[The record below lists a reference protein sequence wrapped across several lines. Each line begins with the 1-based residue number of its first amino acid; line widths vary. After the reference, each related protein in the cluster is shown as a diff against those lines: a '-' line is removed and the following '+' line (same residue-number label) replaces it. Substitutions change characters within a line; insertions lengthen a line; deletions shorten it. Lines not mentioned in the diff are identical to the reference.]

1 MRKPLFAVL
10 AAVLPLTVLYASILP
25 TAYAKT
31 PTPIAAQP
39 STPAHGRRTTPK
51 STQAPMLAPGLDQS
65 AEPFSYF
72 AQPTDEIG
80 VMNAQAATEIT
91 PEGYLR
97 TGSAELLFFT
107 GPGNGRLLV
116 PVRARLRTLTG
127 GHLPIDHYHV
137 LRNGIDYRFTV
148 FAATLDGR
156 AAPDGSGTLVNFIRV
171 RLVNS
176 TDQPTRAIFAAATR
190 YDAEPNT
197 GSDQHGEFRFNR
209 PVTGRFPGDYRQPG
223 ESFDPNWVYSF
234 ASSPSGSE
242 QADSEQTGTGRF
254 LRSGELIYSFPS
266 RVGNAAVYRSLTL
279 ATRYNY
285 PPDLTPRT
293 LPVNPTTAVGL
304 ARWMPVLAPAGQ
316 PGSTLTLDLKMP
328 VQPTRDPA
336 TIAAIEAASFDR
348 SLASTTAFWQQILAQ
363 GMQLTLP
370 EPKVTDTFAMSL
382 VYDLI
387 ARDHIGPNYIQ
398 TVNKL
403 HYHSFYLRDGADIA
417 HMYDLTGYPVIAR
430 QTLDFFAL
438 SQKPDGNFLSQPQQ
452 YDGWG
457 EALWGYG
464 QHYQMTHD
472 AAFAAWALPQIDR
485 AVDWLIAARA
495 QDPLHLIPASNVRD
509 NEYIPGHLTGYSFLA
524 LSGLRVSIAMARST
538 GRDDLARKWQPVYDS
553 YRSTFL
559 AVLDKETAANH
570 NIIPPALDGDM
581 SGQFWG
587 NLLAVVPEPTLAPFD
602 PRVTATLHAAQ
613 ARYAEGIMTYGDGR
627 FLHHYLTIK
636 NTLTEVVR
644 DDPADQLQATRE
656 LYALLLHTSSTQAGF
671 EFAIRPWGERNF
683 QDNLAPHG
691 WFAAEYRTLLR
702 QMLVREDGADLH
714 LLSVLSPAWIGPGKT
729 IAVRQAPTQF
739 GPIAFTLTQPDA
751 THATL
756 TLAPQ
761 FTTAPNLTTTPHQL
775 ILHIPWFLRLD
786 AAQADGHPLHLT
798 PATTE
803 SGATLTLPATTHTVT
818 LTWSPLASAPG
829 SNLSY
834 NAAVAAYK
842 AEYTRRYNAWLHG
855 EAPQ

>member
-1 MRKPLFAVL
+1 M
-10 AAVLPLTVLYASILP
+10 LT
-25 TAYAKT
+25 
-31 PTPIAAQP
+31 
-39 STPAHGRRTTPK
+39 
-51 STQAPMLAPGLDQS
+51 PGLDHP

-80 VMNAQAATEIT
+80 VMDAQAATEIT

-107 GPGNGRLLV
+107 GPGQDRLLV
-116 PVRARLRTLTG
+116 PVRARLRTLTD

-156 AAPDGSGTLVNFIRV
+156 TAPDGSGVLVNFLRV
-171 RLVNS
+171 RLVN
-176 TDQPTRAIFAAATR
+176 TTAQPTRAIFAAATR

-197 GSDQHGEFRFNR
+197 ASDQHGEFRFNR
-209 PVTGRFPGDYRQPG
+209 PVAGRFPGDYRQPG

-234 ASSPSGSE
+234 AASPGSP
-242 QADSEQTGTGRF
+242 EQTTTGRF

-266 RVGNAAVYRSLTL
+266 RVGNATVYRSLTL

-293 LPVNPTTAVGL
+293 LPANPTTAVGL
-304 ARWMPVLAPAGQ
+304 TRWMPVIP
-316 PGSTLTLDLKMP
+316 PHGSLTLDLKMP

-336 TIAAIEAASFDR
+336 TIAAIEAASLDR
-348 SLASTTAFWQQILAQ
+348 SLARTTAFWQQILAQ

-387 ARDHIGPNYIQ
+387 ARDHIGPNFIQ

-417 HMYDLTGYPVIAR
+417 HMYDLTGYPAIAR
-430 QTLDFFAL
+430 QTLDFFSL

-464 QHYQMTHD
+464 QHYQITHD

-524 LSGLRVSIAMARST
+524 LSGLRVSIAMARSA

-559 AVLDKETAANH
+559 AVLDKQTAANH
-570 NIIPPALDGDM
+570 NIIPPALDGDP

-587 NLLAVVPEPTLAPFD
+587 NLLAVVPEPTLALFD
-602 PRVTATLHAAQ
+602 PRVTATLRAAQ

-656 LYALLLHTSSTQAGF
+656 LYALLVHTSSTQAGF

-702 QMLVREDGADLH
+702 QMLLREDGDDLH

-729 IAVRQAPTQF
+729 IAVRNAPTQF
-739 GPIAFTLTQPDA
+739 GPVAFTLTQPDS

-756 TLAPQ
+756 TLAPR
-761 FTTAPNLTTTPHQL
+761 FTTAPRQ
-775 ILHIPWFLRLD
+775 IVLHLPWFLRVTTVE
-786 AAQADGHPLHLT
+786 ADGRSLPVL
-798 PATTE
+798 PATAQSSSTV
-803 SGATLTLPATTHTVT
+803 TLPASAHTVH
-818 LTWSPLASAPG
+818 LTWSPLSAAPG
-829 SNLSY
+829 ANLSY
-834 NAAVAAYK
+834 NAAVTAYK
-842 AEYTRRYNAWLHG
+842 TEYARRYAAWLRG
-855 EAPQ
+855 QPEQP